1 MRSLF
6 AGAILSAVAVASKTV
21 MVPQFMMADSKDVQK
36 SFNEWVLTNGIDMEL
51 NVDVTGTI

>member
-21 MVPQFMMADSKDVQK
+21 MVPQFMMTDSQDVQQ
-36 SFNEWVLTNGIDMEL
+36 SFN
-51 NVDVTGTI
+51 